1 MEDELRLSLL
11 FAGTCFIIA
20 VLAHGIWKIRKNT
33 KPNSKPRVEP
43 RQWADTGEEEGSQS
57 EGFDELGIGQ
67 VRVVSSGNAQENSQ
81 NDFDASDEQDLSNA
95 SSNEHNNANHT
106 AANASKAK
114 SFYGTDDSYGD
125 ESDVNNVSDKLAS
138 ENDISDH
145 LATSAQKEASSSNS
159 DSSAATSANSS
170 KTSSED
176 SACDTNAPKE
186 KVADK
191 PKLYGS
197 VVSNPKPHLQS
208 SSTPANEDGGFSSDS
223 FPEPPG
229 FLLREGD
236 DEPAS
241 EAATTNQPSVSY
253 SAGDPPVS
261 HDESSSESAPEHN
274 SPEIDD
280 FSLDSPATQSVSGNT
295 AETDRKDAEHR
306 VSEGAEVVSASGLGE
321 QAKRFMKGKRS
332 KPISRKRQEP
342 KFGDDQM
349 RIDFDDSAA
358 SAANARSADGADG
371 AESANTGSQD
381 NSMQN
386 ATASDSRTQNQ
397 GASEQIEQE
406 VLVLNVKAPEDDPIA
421 GAALLPMLLT
431 LGFKFGDQDIFHRHV
446 NSNGKGPV
454 LFSLANMFKPGIF
467 DIDNLETFNTQGVS
481 LFMILPIEGDPHQVF
496 NMMHNAA
503 RKLADE
509 FGGQVL
515 DGRRSV
521 LTKQGLQQ
529 YMEKIREFERKRMIT
544 RQ

>member
-81 NDFDASDEQDLSNA
+81 NDFDASDELDPSDA

-114 SFYGTDDSYGD
+114 SFYGTDSD
-125 ESDVNNVSDKLAS
+125 ESNVSNVSDKLAP
-138 ENDISDH
+138 ENDTSDH

-170 KTSSED
+170 KTRSED
-176 SACDTNAPKE
+176 AACDINAPKE

-236 DEPAS
+236 DEPAI

-280 FSLDSPATQSVSGNT
+280 FSLDSPATQSVSGDT
-295 AETDRKDAEHR
+295 EEASRKETEHQIR
-306 VSEGAEVVSASGLGE
+306 EGAEVVSASGLGE

-358 SAANARSADGADG
+358 NAGSAEG
-371 AESANTGSQD
+371 AENANTGSQD

-386 ATASDSRTQNQ
+386 ATASDSRAQNE

>member
-20 VLAHGIWKIRKNT
+20 VLAHGIWKIRKNG
-33 KPNSKPRVEP
+33 KPSSKPRVEP

-81 NDFDASDEQDLSNA
+81 DSFDASDEQDLGDA
-95 SSNEHNNANHT
+95 SSHDNHT
-106 AANASKAK
+106 AASTSKAK
-114 SFYGTDDSYGD
+114 SFYGSDSTDDSDVSDVGVKH
-125 ESDVNNVSDKLAS
+125 DVNNTSDKTSPYNETSDPLADS
-138 ENDISDH
+138 
-145 LATSAQKEASSSNS
+145 TQKEANFSSTG
-159 DSSAATSANSS
+159 SSA
-170 KTSSED
+170 ED
-176 SACDTNAPKE
+176 SASDTNTPKE

-208 SSTPANEDGGFSSDS
+208 TSAPASEDDGFSSDA

-241 EAATTNQPSVSY
+241 EVETAATNKPSVSY
-253 SAGDPPVS
+253 SAVDSTPVS
-261 HDESSSESAPEHN
+261 PEAGNSQPTPEHN

-295 AETDRKDAEHR
+295 AQTGHKETQNQA
-306 VSEGAEVVSASGLGE
+306 SEGAEVVIASGLGE

-358 SAANARSADGADG
+358 NATNAANAGS
-371 AESANTGSQD
+371 AESASKDSQD
-381 NSMQN
+381 NSMQ
-386 ATASDSRTQNQ
+386 TASGSRTQNG
-397 GASEQIEQE
+397 GASEQVEQE
-406 VLVLNVKAPEDDPIA
+406 VLVLNVKAPEEDPIA

-467 DIDNLETFNTQGVS
+467 DIDSLETFNTQGVS

-509 FGGQVL
+509 FGAQVL

>member
-81 NDFDASDEQDLSNA
+81 NDFDASDEQNPSDA
-95 SSNEHNNANHT
+95 SSNGHSDANHT
-106 AANASKAK
+106 AASASKAK
-114 SFYGTDDSYGD
+114 SFYGSDDSYVD
-125 ESDVNNVSDKLAS
+125 ESDVSDVSDKLS
-138 ENDISDH
+138 PENDTSDH
-145 LATSAQKEASSSNS
+145 LATSAQKEASTSNS
-159 DSSAATSANSS
+159 GSSAATSANGS

-186 KVADK
+186 KVVDK

-208 SSTPANEDGGFSSDS
+208 SSAPANEDGGFSSDS

-229 FLLREGD
+229 FLLREGE
-236 DEPAS
+236 DESAS
-241 EAATTNQPSVSY
+241 EAAASTTNQPYASY
-253 SAGDPPVS
+253 SAVDNTPVS
-261 HDESSSESAPEHN
+261 YDAGNSESAPEHN

-295 AETDRKDAEHR
+295 AETGRKDAEHR
-306 VSEGAEVVSASGLGE
+306 VSEGAEVVSASGLGQ

-358 SAANARSADGADG
+358 NSEGV
-371 AESANTGSQD
+371 ESANTGSQE

-386 ATASDSRTQNQ
+386 ATASDSRTQNE

-529 YMEKIREFERKRMIT
+529 YMEKIREFERKRIIT

>member
-20 VLAHGIWKIRKNT
+20 VLAHGIWKIRKNG
-33 KPNSKPRVEP
+33 KPSSKPRVEP
-43 RQWADTGEEEGSQS
+43 RQWADTGEEESSQS
-57 EGFDELGIGQ
+57 KGFDELGIGQ
-67 VRVVSSGNAQENSQ
+67 VRVVSAGSAEGNSQ
-81 NDFDASDEQDLSNA
+81 DSFHTSDEQNVDDA
-95 SSNEHNNANHT
+95 SSHDNHT
-106 AANASKAK
+106 AASTSKAK
-114 SFYGTDDSYGD
+114 SFYGSDGTDDSD
-125 ESDVNNVSDKLAS
+125 ASVERDVNNVSDKTSPYNETGDPLADS
-138 ENDISDH
+138 
-145 LATSAQKEASSSNS
+145 TQKEANFSSTG
-159 DSSAATSANSS
+159 SSA
-170 KTSSED
+170 ED
-176 SACDTNAPKE
+176 SASDTNTPKE

-208 SSTPANEDGGFSSDS
+208 TSAPASEDDGFSSDA

-229 FLLREGD
+229 FLLREGE

-241 EAATTNQPSVSY
+241 EVETAATNQPSATY
-253 SAGDPPVS
+253 SAIDSTPVS
-261 HDESSSESAPEHN
+261 PDAGNSQPTPEHN

-295 AETDRKDAEHR
+295 AQTGHKETPNQA
-306 VSEGAEVVSASGLGE
+306 SEGAEVVSASGLGE

-349 RIDFDDSAA
+349 RIDFDDSAG
-358 SAANARSADGADG
+358 SAANAGS
-371 AESANTGSQD
+371 AESTSKDSQD
-381 NSMQN
+381 NSMQS
-386 ATASDSRTQNQ
+386 ATASGSRTQNG
-397 GASEQIEQE
+397 GASEQVEQE

-467 DIDNLETFNTQGVS
+467 DIDSLETFNTQGVS

-509 FGGQVL
+509 FGAQVL

>member
-11 FAGTCFIIA
+11 FAGTCFIVA
-20 VLAHGIWKIRKNT
+20 VLAHGIWKIRKNG
-33 KPNSKPRVEP
+33 KSNSKPRVEP
-43 RQWADTGEEEGSQS
+43 RQWADTGEEEGAQS

-67 VRVVSSGNAQENSQ
+67 VRVVSSGNTEEHSPQ
-81 NDFDASDEQDLSNA
+81 NFSASDEQDLGGALGSDTPSA
-95 SSNEHNNANHT
+95 ST
-106 AANASKAK
+106 SKAK
-114 SFYGTDDSYGD
+114 SFYGDDERASSTRAPFSDSGTSTD
-125 ESDVNNVSDKLAS
+125 AS
-138 ENDISDH
+138 LENEASDH
-145 LATSAQKEASSSNS
+145 HCASAQKEAS
-159 DSSAATSANSS
+159 TV
-170 KTSSED
+170 SSER
-176 SACDTNAPKE
+176 AITNSEGEASGKSAPKE

-208 SSTPANEDGGFSSDS
+208 ASATVNEDNGFDSES

-236 DEPAS
+236 DEQTRQAETNANTEQAISYDGLDKTPAPSDTVDSDAKS
-241 EAATTNQPSVSY
+241 E
-253 SAGDPPVS
+253 
-261 HDESSSESAPEHN
+261 EHQL
-274 SPEIDD
+274 PEIDD
-280 FSLDSPATQSVSGNT
+280 FSLDSPTTQSVSGST
-295 AETDRKDAEHR
+295 AETERLETKHQ

-349 RIDFDDSAA
+349 RIDFDESAGNTENIDSPESDSASSPSA
-358 SAANARSADGADG
+358 SGSGSQN
-371 AESANTGSQD
+371 ESASGQV
-381 NSMQN
+381 
-386 ATASDSRTQNQ
+386 
-397 GASEQIEQE
+397 EQE
-406 VLVLNVKAPEDDPIA
+406 VLVLNVKAPDDDPIA

-529 YMEKIREFERKRMIT
+529 YMEKIREFERKRMIS
-544 RQ
+544 RL

>member
-81 NDFDASDEQDLSNA
+81 NDFDAIDEQNPSDA
-95 SSNEHNNANHT
+95 SSNGHSDANRT

-125 ESDVNNVSDKLAS
+125 ESDVSNVSDKLAP
-138 ENDISDH
+138 ENDTSDH
-145 LATSAQKEASSSNS
+145 LATSAQKEASTSNS
-159 DSSAATSANSS
+159 GSSAATSANGS

-186 KVADK
+186 KVVDK

-208 SSTPANEDGGFSSDS
+208 SSAPANEDGGFSSDS

-236 DEPAS
+236 DESAS
-241 EAATTNQPSVSY
+241 EAAASTTNQPSANY
-253 SAGDPPVS
+253 SAVDNTPVS
-261 HDESSSESAPEHN
+261 HDAGNSESAPEHN

-306 VSEGAEVVSASGLGE
+306 VSEGAEVVSASGLGQ

-358 SAANARSADGADG
+358 STANAANSEG

-386 ATASDSRTQNQ
+386 ATASDSPTQNE

>member
-20 VLAHGIWKIRKNT
+20 VLAHGIWKIRKNG
-33 KPNSKPRVEP
+33 KASSKPRVEP

-67 VRVVSSGNAQENSQ
+67 VRVVSSGNAQENAQDS
-81 NDFDASDEQDLSNA
+81 FDTSDEQDLGDSH
-95 SSNEHNNANHT
+95 SSANHT
-106 AANASKAK
+106 AASASKAK
-114 SFYGTDDSYGD
+114 SFYGNDSTADSDVSDVGVKH
-125 ESDVNNVSDKLAS
+125 DVNNASDKS
-138 ENDISDH
+138 SGENETVDH
-145 LATSAQKEASSSNS
+145 LAATAQKEANGASRGA
-159 DSSAATSANSS
+159 SA
-170 KTSSED
+170 ED
-176 SACDTNAPKE
+176 SASKTNTPKE

-208 SSTPANEDGGFSSDS
+208 TSVPANVDDGLSADS

-241 EAATTNQPSVSY
+241 EVETAATNQPSATY
-253 SAGDPPVS
+253 SAVDSTPVS
-261 HDESSSESAPEHN
+261 HDAGNSQPTPEHN
-274 SPEIDD
+274 SPGIDD

-295 AETDRKDAEHR
+295 AQTGHKETQNQA
-306 VSEGAEVVSASGLGE
+306 SEGAEVVSASGLGE

-358 SAANARSADGADG
+358 NAANAGS
-371 AESANTGSQD
+371 AESASTDSQD
-381 NSMQN
+381 NSMQ
-386 ATASDSRTQNQ
+386 TASGSRTQNE
-397 GASEQIEQE
+397 GASEQVEQE
-406 VLVLNVKAPEDDPIA
+406 VLVLNVKAPEDDPIS

-509 FGGQVL
+509 FGAQVL

-529 YMEKIREFERKRMIT
+529 YMEKIREFERKRMIA

>member
-33 KPNSKPRVEP
+33 KPSSKPRVEP

-81 NDFDASDEQDLSNA
+81 NDFDASYEQDPSDA
-95 SSNEHNNANHT
+95 SSNEHSNASHT
-106 AANASKAK
+106 GVNASKAK
-114 SFYGTDDSYGD
+114 SFYASDNTDDSD
-125 ESDVNNVSDKLAS
+125 RNFERDVSNVSDKLS
-138 ENDISDH
+138 PEYETSDH
-145 LATSAQKEASSSNS
+145 LATSTQKEASISNS
-159 DSSAATSANSS
+159 GSSAASSANSS
-170 KTSSED
+170 KASSED
-176 SACDTNAPKE
+176 SAGETNAPKE

-208 SSTPANEDGGFSSDS
+208 SSVPANEGDGFSSDS

-241 EAATTNQPSVSY
+241 EVETAATNQPSVSY
-253 SAGDPPVS
+253 SAGDTSVS
-261 HDESSSESAPEHN
+261 HDEGNSQSAPDHK

-280 FSLDSPATQSVSGNT
+280 FSLDSPATQSVSGNI
-295 AETDRKDAEHR
+295 AETGRKETEHQ

-358 SAANARSADGADG
+358 STANAGS
-371 AESANTGSQD
+371 AESESTVSQE

-386 ATASDSRTQNQ
+386 ATDSNSRTQNQ

-406 VLVLNVKAPEDDPIA
+406 VLVLNVKAPENDPIA